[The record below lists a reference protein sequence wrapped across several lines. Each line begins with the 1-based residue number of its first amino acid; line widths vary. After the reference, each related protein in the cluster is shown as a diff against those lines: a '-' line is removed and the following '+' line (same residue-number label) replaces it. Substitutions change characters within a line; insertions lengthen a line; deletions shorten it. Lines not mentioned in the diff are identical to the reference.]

1 MSTTQSHDSQ
11 AANIDYF
18 TQYAKQILI
27 KAFKATLRFS
37 LQVNPVDLRPYKI
50 LISLLDK
57 VELGPMIL
65 DDVLCDVIRTMYL
78 SKGNSEVHK
87 QANLLFSTF
96 DACYVWDF
104 MTNLYG
110 RTCIDAT
117 VTKQNCTDYLSRISK
132 PLTIEVDSGPPSLK
146 ELSKLTE
153 FLLETVSLEMYNET
167 TRVYLP
173 RVLLSITKMLT
184 LYAENLT
191 DDEISAS
198 LYLMQKIVS
207 RVQPMVTSPP
217 NKGSMDVE
225 KAKSSSSDEGPH
237 PDKPLEKSKSDSKLN
252 QTSLED
258 DTSLK
263 KSSSGFNMAKRSP
276 KKTKKSK
283 SYSKLS
289 ELDKEVVCSD
299 TGQLQANSSSTPNL
313 DKPSPSKS
321 LSETDNT
328 AISNEEQNKSPMSMP
343 EYSILE
349 KCIKQYEIFY
359 QIYISSKI
367 FTGDISA
374 REQKCGV
381 TVRVFNAQQSID
393 KSRFTNEEVVD
404 DENPN
409 RTEVINAAFSTLELN
424 VPCRISKLRD
434 LLNSCIKEG
443 SENAMSNEKPSRK
456 RHVRGKSVSEK
467 IKIFNALDHQMI
479 ITQLIN
485 TKMSEPLKESV
496 KLASNLLVDMSL
508 FPNYNQDLVYDLSG
522 VEVEPPVWLK
532 VLTVVACYC
541 SCDKE
546 TQLSVISTLF
556 EVIR

>member
-1 MSTTQSHDSQ
+1 
-11 AANIDYF
+11 
-18 TQYAKQILI
+18 
-27 KAFKATLRFS
+27 
-37 LQVNPVDLRPYKI
+37 
-50 LISLLDK
+50 
-57 VELGPMIL
+57 MIL

-78 SKGNSEVHK
+78 SKGSSEVHK

-117 VTKQNCTDYLSRISK
+117 VLKQSCTDFSSRVNK

-217 NKGSMDVE
+217 NKGSADAS
-225 KAKSSSSDEGPH
+225 KSSSDEGPH
-237 PDKPLEKSKSDSKLN
+237 LEKPLEKSKSDSKLN
-252 QTSLED
+252 QTSLEEEAA
-258 DTSLK
+258 LK

-289 ELDKEVVCSD
+289 ELDKEVVCTD

-313 DKPSPSKS
+313 DKTSPVKTA
-321 LSETDNT
+321 SEADNGVASTDD
-328 AISNEEQNKSPMSMP
+328 QNKSPMSLP

-359 QIYISSKI
+359 QVYISGKI

-374 REQKCGV
+374 REQKCGI
-381 TVRVFNAQQSID
+381 TVRVFNTQESID

-404 DENPN
+404 EDNPN

-443 SENAMSNEKPSRK
+443 TTGSDIALADQKPVRK

-467 IKIFNALDHQMI
+467 IKIFNALDHQTI
-479 ITQLIN
+479 ISQLLN
-485 TKMSEPLKESV
+485 TKMSESLKEAV

-532 VLTVVACYC
+532 VLTIIACYC
-541 SCDKE
+541 SCDKD

>member
-27 KAFKATLRFS
+27 KAFKSTLKFS
-37 LQVNPVDLRPYKI
+37 LQVTPVDLRPYKI

-57 VELGPMIL
+57 VELGPMII
-65 DDVLCDVIRTMYL
+65 DEVLCDVIRTMYL

-117 VTKQNCTDYLSRISK
+117 VMKQNGTEYVSRTSK

-217 NKGSMDVE
+217 NKLDCD
-225 KAKSSSSDEGPH
+225 KSRSSSDEGPH
-237 PDKPLEKSKSDSKLN
+237 PEKPLEKSKSDSKLN

-258 DTSLK
+258 ETALK

-289 ELDKEVVCSD
+289 ELDKEVVCTD

-321 LSETDNT
+321 MSETDNT
-328 AISNEEQNKSPMSMP
+328 AALNDEPNTSPMSMP

-359 QIYISSKI
+359 QIYVSSKI
-367 FTGDISA
+367 FCGDISA

-393 KSRFTNEEVVD
+393 KSRFMNEEIVD
-404 DENPN
+404 DENAN

-443 SENAMSNEKPSRK
+443 TESALSGEKPSRK

-479 ITQLIN
+479 ISQLIN

-522 VEVEPPVWLK
+522 VEIEPPVWLK
-532 VLTVVACYC
+532 VLTVIACYC